1 MIFTTIIT
9 IVGLLVLEVVQ
20 SIDNAIVNAHMLRTM
35 SARARKW
42 FLLWG
47 ILTAVFLVRGFL
59 PLIIVWLTAPG
70 ITLWQATKATFGSD
84 PLASAAMAQ
93 NAYILLIGGG
103 MFLLLLY
110 FHWLFLEKKD
120 PYFFIDRL
128 VKKQHGVWFFAIA
141 ALLLVGLLWVV
152 RDRPLAMLSAA
163 IGNAVFFILYGFRQT
178 AEQQEHE
185 IEKTGSDLSKLLFL
199 EVLDL
204 SFSIDGIFGA
214 FAFTT
219 NIGLILIGNGV
230 GALVVRHLTIKGI
243 DKVEQYRWLKNG
255 AMTSIGFLGIFMI
268 VESLGVHLPEWLP
281 TVATLVIVGSAF
293 WSSHRHLK
301 TLKLAVENS
310 SDTIQNPPDSGN

>member
-1 MIFTTIIT
+1 MILSAIVT

-20 SIDNAIVNAHMLRTM
+20 SVDNAIVNAHMLKTM
-35 SARARKW
+35 SVRARKW
-42 FLLWG
+42 FLVWG
-47 ILTAVFLVRGFL
+47 IFTAVFLVRGLL

-84 PLASAAMAQ
+84 PLASAAMEQ

-120 PYFFIDRL
+120 PYFFVDRL
-128 VKKQHGVWFFAIA
+128 IKKRHGVWFFAIA
-141 ALLLVGLLWVV
+141 ALLLVGLLWVS
-152 RDRPLAMLSAA
+152 RERPMAMLAAA
-163 IGNAVFFILYGFRQT
+163 IGNAVFFILYGFRQM
-178 AEQQEHE
+178 AEEKEHE
-185 IEKTGSDLSKLLFL
+185 LESAGSDLSKLMFL

-219 NIGLILIGNGV
+219 NVGLILIGNGI
-230 GALVVRHLTIKGI
+230 GALVVRELTIKGI
-243 DKVEQYRWLKNG
+243 DKVERYRWLKNG
-255 AMTSIGFLGIFMI
+255 AMTSIGFLGAFMI
-268 VESLGVHLPEWLP
+268 AESLGVHLPGWLP
-281 TVATLVIVGSAF
+281 TAATLGIVGMTF

-301 TLKLAVENS
+301 
-310 SDTIQNPPDSGN
+310 SGAHAAEKGSNDPHGPHDHS